1 MSGDYQP
8 VPLDFKRKTPEEM
21 EAISLQLESDLSSR
35 RSVRE
40 FSDETFPREWIDR
53 AIAAASTAPSGA
65 HRQPWH
71 FVVVDDPQIKHEIR
85 LAAEREEQISY
96 SGRMPEDWLEALRP
110 IGTDEHKP
118 YLEAVPY
125 LVILFAETQG
135 VTEEGEKQKNYY
147 VTESVGIAAGLFI
160 SAIHRLGLATLTHTP
175 SPMKFLRDLLQ
186 RPVREKP
193 FLLFP
198 VGYPASG
205 CTVPDLKRKE
215 LEEVRSF
222 NRDGLPSDSRESQ
235 SES

>member
-1 MSGDYQP
+1 MSGEYRP
-8 VPLDFKRKTPEEM
+8 VPLSFERKSPQEM
-21 EAISLQLESDLSSR
+21 EALSKQLEADLASR

-40 FSDETFPREWIDR
+40 FSPESFPREWLDC

-71 FVVVDDPQIKHEIR
+71 FVVVDDPEIKREIR
-85 LAAEREEQISY
+85 IAAEREEERSY
-96 SGRMPEDWLEALRP
+96 GGRMPEDWLEALRP
-110 IGTDEHKP
+110 IGTDESKP
-118 YLEAVPY
+118 YLEIAPY

-135 VTEEGEKQKNYY
+135 VSSAGEKQKTYY

-160 SAIHRLGLATLTHTP
+160 GAIHRLGLATLTHTP

-215 LEEVRSF
+215 LEAVRSF

>member
-118 YLEAVPY
+118 YLETVPY

>member
-8 VPLDFKRKTPEEM
+8 VPLEFKRKTPEEM

-40 FSDETFPREWIDR
+40 FSDETFPREWLDR

-96 SGRMPEDWLEALRP
+96 GGRMPEDWLEALRP

-118 YLEAVPY
+118 YLETVPY

-135 VTEEGEKQKNYY
+135 MTDEGEKQKNYY

-160 SAIHRLGLATLTHTP
+160 SAVHRLGLATLTHTP
-175 SPMKFLRDLLQ
+175 SPMKFLRDLLH

-198 VGYPASG
+198 VGYPAPG

-222 NRDGLPSDSRESQ
+222 NRDGLPSDSRENQ